1 MDTEGADGQDWVTL
15 HRASREVGVPVTTI
29 RDWFRS
35 GAIDSTVGQDGQRLV
50 LMSQVM
56 QQATG
61 LGSDRSRRSTQRPAR
76 TPEQLEA
83 EVEAIAERTRAVS
96 ELQEVARERQ
106 AGKQRKDPAD

>member
-1 MDTEGADGQDWVTL
+1 MDEEGQDWVTL

-29 RDWFRS
+29 RDWFR
-35 GAIDSTVGQDGQRLV
+35 GGVIDSTVGADGQRLV
-50 LMSQVM
+50 LLSQAM

-61 LGSDRSRRSTQRPAR
+61 LGSERSRRAAQRPAR

-106 AGKQRKDPAD
+106 AGKQPKAPPD